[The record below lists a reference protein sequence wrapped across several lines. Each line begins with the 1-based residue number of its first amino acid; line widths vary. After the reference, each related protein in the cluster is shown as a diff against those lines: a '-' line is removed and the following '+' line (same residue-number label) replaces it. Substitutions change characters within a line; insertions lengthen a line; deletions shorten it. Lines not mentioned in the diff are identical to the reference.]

1 MFAARLFKNRNFIF
15 ILAFVLG
22 FAIGDN
28 FPWLKH
34 LVVPALA
41 LVMTVSMSEIS
52 NRSFL
57 PIKSAI
63 RPALFILGLNY
74 ILFSLI
80 IIVPAYFFIEDL
92 ELWKGFVIIAAS
104 PAGVAIAPFTGIL
117 GGDKAF
123 SLKGVI
129 ISHILALI
137 AIPVYSYWFIG
148 VSFIQPI
155 KLLILFAELI
165 IAPFLISRL
174 IIKLKAYKYV
184 LRFRGPLVNWG
195 LFFVI
200 LIVIALNRSYIFAYP
215 RAAGIV
221 SAIAFIAVFGTG
233 LILEL
238 IIKRSKAPGKIKS
251 SLVLFATVKNGG
263 FAAAAALSLAGER
276 ASLPAALISVVI
288 IIYLIYLSFRAS
300 SFS

>member
-1 MFAARLFKNRNFIF
+1 MLVARLFKNRNFIF

-28 FPWLKH
+28 LPWIEY

-41 LVMTVSMSEIS
+41 VVMTVSMSEIN

-57 PIKSAI
+57 PLKSVLKPAI
-63 RPALFILGLNY
+63 FILLLNY
-74 ILFSLI
+74 ALFSLI
-80 IIVPAYFFIEDL
+80 ILIPAYLFIKDQ

-117 GGDKAF
+117 GGDKVF

-129 ISHILALI
+129 ISHLLAILI
-137 AIPVYSYWFIG
+137 IPVYGYLFIG
-148 VSFIQPI
+148 VNFIQPV
-155 KLLILFAELI
+155 KLLILLSELI

-174 IIKLKAYKYV
+174 LIKLKVDKYI

-195 LFFVI
+195 LFLVI
-200 LIVIALNRSYIFAYP
+200 FTVIAINRNYIFEYP
-215 RAAGIV
+215 AEAGIV
-221 SAIAFIAVFGTG
+221 SIIAFFAVFGTG
-233 LILEL
+233 LLIEL
-238 IIKRSKAPGKIKS
+238 IFKKSRILNKKRSSII
-251 SLVLFATVKNGG
+251 LFSTVKNGG

-276 ASLPAALISVVI
+276 ASLPSALISVVI
-288 IIYLIYLSFRAS
+288 IIYLIYLSFRSS
-300 SFS
+300 SF